1 MELLIDLF
9 GFLSVMLSG
18 LARTAQS
25 IMLGGIFFSLF
36 MLQEE
41 DAYSTI
47 YHSMA
52 RIIRLATIV
61 LFLILAILLA
71 LHIAVLH
78 GSMGLALV
86 DSVSDIY
93 GLTIATRLILVVGV
107 IYNLQRRKADFVTFL
122 LTMIELAVTVMTS
135 HAASRIDN
143 QIALSFVTFLHHLG
157 AALWIGGM
165 PAFLIAL
172 KKMDSQQLALVGRRF
187 SHLSA
192 FSVALILLSAIGM
205 GLLYIGS
212 WDAIYGT
219 AYGLM
224 AFTKSILFG
233 SLLLLGLS
241 NFIVIRRSSFTPS
254 AKTRLIRFV
263 EVELGIGIAIFFAAA
278 SMTSLPPA
286 VDLTDDRVTFQELS
300 ERLTPKL
307 PSLVSPDINSLA
319 MSQLEQ
325 QLEDRAQ
332 QSNAN
337 RPKAFIPGAGLP
349 APRNA
354 ADIRWSEY
362 NHHYSGI
369 IVLIIGLLAFLDK
382 IAPAWIRTYTR
393 HWPLTFILL
402 AIFLLLRSEAEYW
415 PIGDIPLSESIRD
428 PEFIQHKLVMLL
440 ITGFAV
446 FEWSV
451 KMGWAKNWMRNVFP
465 LACAAG
471 GVFLLSHSHS
481 LANTK
486 ELLLIEFTHTPLA
499 VLGIWSGWAMWLEL
513 HLHAPEKKWAGWI
526 WPLFFCLVGLS
537 LIFYREI

>member
-36 MLQEE
+36 MLRKE

-47 YHSMA
+47 YHSIA

-61 LFLILAILLA
+61 LFLILVILLA

-78 GSMGLALV
+78 GSMGLALA

-93 GLTIATRLILVVGV
+93 GLIIATRLLLVVG
-107 IYNLQRRKADFVTFL
+107 IIFHLQEKKPGFITLSLAL
-122 LTMIELAVTVMTS
+122 IELAVTVMTS

-143 QIALSFVTFLHHLG
+143 QIILSFATLLHHLG

-172 KKMDSQQLALVGRRF
+172 KKLDGHQLGSVGLRF

-192 FSVALILLSAIGM
+192 LSVAVILISAIGM

-254 AKTRLIRFV
+254 SKTRLIRFV

-286 VDLTDDRVTFQELS
+286 VDLTDDRVTFEELS

-319 MSQLEQ
+319 ISQLEQ
-325 QLEDRAQ
+325 QLKDEAQ
-332 QSNAN
+332 QSPD

-382 IAPAWIRTYTR
+382 IGPTWIRTYMR

-428 PEFIQHKLVMLL
+428 PEFIQHKLVMML
-440 ITGFAV
+440 ITGFAI